1 LTPITTTSGIS
12 SHVLITPVP
21 FIQPTNNLLI
31 GDKVKYGNTEIK
43 ETGMFPYMYS
53 DGNGLV
59 EGVEGYI
66 DTTAAAATLQG
77 QIDDVNE
84 YYNKWVNQSVKKEY
98 WNVYE
103 YRVPRSRFSGDRLD
117 NATDNLLY
125 SDSVGTNK
133 AGEIVRDENTQEIIQ
148 DTSIWNLDLTKVTM
162 YKVEFSWYGAVG
174 ALFLAYVPVSNG
186 EARWVRVHHLRASNQ
201 LKVASLGNATLPITY
216 LVYGGGSE
224 VKRGY
229 VNTLRSGG
237 STFSG
242 SYGSPS
248 EHIIKYGASYY
259 IDGGDRGTVKLYSYA
274 TEEPKLVYGS
284 KRVFGVT
291 AGAVGVGTTVNL
303 TNATDPTNPRITAGT
318 ATGLA
323 TSYYVGSKVITTNPL
338 DQNIQI
344 TFINGSDL
352 LLNSPLN
359 SSSLPNITII
369 PNRPTPLIGLKCRDF
384 ILSSTGKSV
393 RNRTQVYPTRLSTGS
408 TGVLK
413 IDLLKSPIFQTL
425 STTTGT
431 ISLTSP
437 VNIGKRGNPTPVL
450 VNNSNYLAAN
460 TGVYG
465 YFRGYFELD
474 ASERRFSVLG
484 YLENKGQTGY
494 YFYALKS
501 SSDNIVLSD
510 GENFLKE
517 ENTTPTGTIVTPAIT
532 ESTLSQLSTVKT
544 VVDNRTPIPGTGTV
558 VTTLFVPASGEDYD
572 LSPFFD
578 YNKDYLSFPLT
589 NEVESLY
596 LCATSQTPYNAL
608 LESAEVS
615 ASITWEEQ

>member
-1 LTPITTTSGIS
+1 
-12 SHVLITPVP
+12 
-21 FIQPTNNLLI
+21 
-31 GDKVKYGNTEIK
+31 
-43 ETGMFPYMYS
+43 
-53 DGNGLV
+53 
-59 EGVEGYI
+59 
-66 DTTAAAATLQG
+66 
-77 QIDDVNE
+77 
-84 YYNKWVNQSVKKEY
+84 
-98 WNVYE
+98 
-103 YRVPRSRFSGDRLD
+103 
-117 NATDNLLY
+117 
-125 SDSVGTNK
+125 
-133 AGEIVRDENTQEIIQ
+133 
-148 DTSIWNLDLTKVTM
+148 
-162 YKVEFSWYGAVG
+162 
-174 ALFLAYVPVSNG
+174 
-186 EARWVRVHHLRASNQ
+186 
-201 LKVASLGNATLPITY
+201 
-216 LVYGGGSE
+216 
-224 VKRGY
+224 
-229 VNTLRSGG
+229 
-237 STFSG
+237 
-242 SYGSPS
+242 
-248 EHIIKYGASYY
+248 
-259 IDGGDRGTVKLYSYA
+259 
-274 TEEPKLVYGS
+274 
-284 KRVFGVT
+284 VT

-303 TNATDPTNPRITAGT
+303 TNATDATNPRITAGT

-501 SSDNIVLSD
+501 SSDNIILSD
-510 GENFLKE
+510 AENFLKE
-517 ENTTPTGTIVTPAIT
+517 ENTTPTGTIVTPAIS

-596 LCATSQTPYNAL
+596 LCATSQTPYDAL